1 MSPDARQPY
10 RLKSESYYKLSPTTK
25 DTISANFNKDTNM
38 TYENA
43 LDDIDSWC
51 GVTTTRSLLGV
62 NDVKTYAEDP
72 VPNLLEDQRCQR
84 QEFCTK
90 VTTNFLER

>member
-1 MSPDARQPY
+1 MSPDARHPY
-10 RLKSESYYKLSPTTK
+10 CINSESYYELFLITK
-25 DTISANFNKDTNM
+25 DTISANFKKDTNM
-38 TYENA
+38 TYEHAFN
-43 LDDIDSWC
+43 DTGSWC
-51 GVTTTRSLLGV
+51 GVTTTHSLMGV